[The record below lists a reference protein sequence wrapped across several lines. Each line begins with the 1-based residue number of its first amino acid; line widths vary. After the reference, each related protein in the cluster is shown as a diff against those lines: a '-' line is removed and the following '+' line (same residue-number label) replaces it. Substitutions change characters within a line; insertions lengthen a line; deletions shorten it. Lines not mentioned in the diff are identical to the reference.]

1 MNVLVFI
8 QNDENQI
15 SKMSLEAL
23 ACAQSLNCDGSAI
36 TFNKEIAES
45 LSNYQLNK
53 IILIENKNLDQYN
66 PLHYTSTL
74 AEVIKS
80 DFDVILFAHT
90 YQARDW
96 VPRLS
101 ARLDVPFIS
110 DCINIK
116 NNENS
121 ISYTRQSYQ
130 GKLNNDFEAQSKVLC
145 SIQSGCF
152 KADNIKNGNA
162 NIETIQIN
170 TDDTPNIINAE
181 EKFKEQQ
188 GGVDLSAAEVIVS
201 VGRGIGKEE
210 NLPIAKE
217 LKEIINAEL
226 GSSRPIVDYGW
237 LPHDC
242 QIGSSGQVVNPKLY
256 FAVGI
261 SGAIQ
266 HQVGMK
272 GSDCIMA
279 INKDQNAPIFE
290 IADYAIVG
298 DLLEIITKLI
308 EKIKNN

>member
-23 ACAQSLNCDGSAI
+23 ACAQSLNCDVSAI

-116 NNENS
+116 NNGNS

-298 DLLEIITKLI
+298 DLLEIIPKLI

>member
-1 MNVLVFI
+1 MNILVFI
-8 QNDENQI
+8 QNDENKI
-15 SKMSLEAL
+15 SKMSLEVL
-23 ACAQSLNCDGSAI
+23 ACAQSLNCNVSAI
-36 TFNKEIAES
+36 TFNKEIAEN
-45 LSNYQLNK
+45 LSNYELNK
-53 IILIENKNLDQYN
+53 IILIENKNLNQYN

-74 AEVIKS
+74 AEIIKN

-96 VPRLS
+96 IPRLS
-101 ARLDVPFIS
+101 ARLDIPFIS
-110 DCINIK
+110 DCIDVK
-116 NNENS
+116 NNGNS
-121 ISYTRQSYQ
+121 ISYIRQSYQ
-130 GKLNNDFEAQSKVLC
+130 GKLNNDIEAQSKVLC

-170 TDDTPNIINAE
+170 TDNTPNTINAE

-210 NLPIAKE
+210 NLPMAQE

-298 DLLEIITKLI
+298 DLLEIVPKLI